1 MSRRCVA
8 TPLVLSR
15 HFLPQWVFA
24 RKAPFGENL
33 PSAAAHRTR
42 DNSSPPSPN
51 IRLQLRK
58 VNGESSTF
66 EYIAGIVGL
75 DLDTVLNT
83 DTNLLF
89 VHFLHNIVKS
99 LGLLA
104 PTHPQFRTMSKKK
117 TFSYGCLPLRTWD
130 FGLRNGL
137 WLIYTSRMCHQLVQ
151 QLLNVAPA
159 LWRQVGNN
167 SFGAVFKFTQSMF
180 PNPPYID
187 PAPL

>member
-15 HFLPQWVFA
+15 HFLPQSVFA

-75 DLDTVLNT
+75 DLDTVSNT

-137 WLIYTSRMCHQLVQ
+137 
-151 QLLNVAPA
+151 
-159 LWRQVGNN
+159 
-167 SFGAVFKFTQSMF
+167 
-180 PNPPYID
+180 
-187 PAPL
+187 